1 LVFFTCKSPMLLVKG
16 YTPLT
21 LPSYINP
28 LFFPIRVYYSLLE
41 TIWFPE
47 KRMAFDLSFLYVA

>member
-1 LVFFTCKSPMLLVKG
+1 MLLVKG